1 VVTDGVHT
9 TPSFLS
15 LSLKIENGSQNLT
28 SFITT
33 RLCCTVTALFPY
45 LYLTMP
51 IEWDIAELKSRG
63 FRTGSVL
70 RVYMHNFLIYDDAQV
85 FPGYQN
91 I

>member
-1 VVTDGVHT
+1 VSV
-9 TPSFLS
+9 
-15 LSLKIENGSQNLT
+15 SLKIENVGRKTSQVL
-28 SFITT
+28 SQL
-33 RLCCTVTALFPY
+33 RLCTVTALFPD

>member
-1 VVTDGVHT
+1 
-9 TPSFLS
+9 
-15 LSLKIENGSQNLT
+15 
-28 SFITT
+28 
-33 RLCCTVTALFPY
+33 